1 MTSQLRWIEAAI
13 QKAKSDFANL
23 RAPNIGRVDPHSFAA
38 LAYLTEYDRL
48 AEQEK
53 AAVKRACGAQP

>member
-1 MTSQLRWIEAAI
+1 MTAQLRWIEASI
-13 QKAKSDFANL
+13 QKARDDFNAK

-48 AEQEK
+48 TEQER
-53 AAVKRACGAQP
+53 AKRAAEAQQ